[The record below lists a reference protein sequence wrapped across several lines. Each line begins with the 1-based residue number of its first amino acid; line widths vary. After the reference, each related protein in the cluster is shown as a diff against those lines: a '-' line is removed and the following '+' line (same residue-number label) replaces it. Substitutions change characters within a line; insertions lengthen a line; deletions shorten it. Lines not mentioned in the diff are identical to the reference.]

1 MIEETTRGQAAC
13 ELYEMATGAP
23 LDERDTASVEF
34 MLKVAEDGRWISHT
48 LMLGGARPV
57 VLDVRVLAG
66 LFLFGERVVWSAL
79 DGRAVVDA
87 FQRLRALVE
96 SAETLRSRIRRISA
110 ANGAQRIEV
119 EGGGSLRFVPRS
131 SRGAGRGLVADC
143 CVVTGPTG
151 GVGSL
156 KPMLAGAP
164 NPQLVL
170 DAP

>member
-1 MIEETTRGQAAC
+1 MIEETTRGQAAR
-13 ELYEMATGAP
+13 ELYEMATGQP
-23 LDERDTASVEF
+23 LDERDAASVEF
-34 MLKVAEDGRWISHT
+34 MLKVATDGRWISQT

-66 LFLFGERVVWSAL
+66 LFLFDERVVWSAL
-79 DGRAVVDA
+79 DGRGVVEA

-96 SAETLRSRIRRISA
+96 GAETLRSRVQRVSA
-110 ANGAQRIEV
+110 TNGAQRIEV

-131 SRGAGRGLVADC
+131 SRSAGRGLVADC
-143 CVVTGPTG
+143 VVAVGPVG
-151 GVGSL
+151 GVGTL

-164 NPQLVL
+164 NPQLIL